1 MMENA
6 TQKSKAIELLHSH
19 GIVRASEFHRA
30 GITAA
35 TLARLVR
42 AGSVLRLTRG
52 LYQLRD
58 APLSLHQSLAEA
70 AKRVPRG
77 VICLVS
83 ALAFH
88 ELTDTMPSRVWLAIG
103 NKDRRPRVDYPRLQV
118 VRFPGHLLTQG
129 VDHQLISGVSVPITD
144 PTRTVIDLF
153 RYRKPAGHRYRE
165 SPGISIAIEGLREA
179 LRQRKTTPAQLAEQA
194 SAQGIWTVIQP
205 YLEAMTAN
213 A

>member
-1 MMENA
+1 META
-6 TQKSKAIELLHSH
+6 TQKTRATTLLQSN
-19 GIVRASEFHRA
+19 GIVRAGEFHRA
-30 GITAA
+30 GITAT
-35 TLARLVR
+35 TLARLVQD
-42 AGSVLRLTRG
+42 GSVLRLARG
-52 LYQLRD
+52 LYQLPD

-70 AKRVPRG
+70 AKRVSRG

-88 ELTDTMPSRVWLAIG
+88 ELTDTLPSRVWLAIG
-103 NKDRRPRVDYPRLQV
+103 NKDRLPRVDYPRLQV
-118 VRFPGHLLTQG
+118 VRFPAHLLTQG

-144 PTRTVIDLF
+144 PTRTVVDLF

-165 SPGISIAIEGLREA
+165 SPGINVAIEGLREA
-179 LRQRKTTPAQLAEQA
+179 LRQRKTTPAQLAENA
-194 SAQGIWTVIQP
+194 REQGMWTVIQP